1 MRTLKHSLAGA
12 VALGVLLAP
21 AAHAA
26 TKPVFIGPPAKG
38 MIPGYAGPVYDA
50 SAYPSRIV
58 IAAGDSLNVKVTGAP
73 GDLTY
78 VAKGDKLPSYAAASD
93 TTVSGTGMWFDG
105 QPRIGL
111 NPAIAG
117 ATGKKIDGTKTVTS
131 GVLGL
136 GPVRSWKVRFPKAGT
151 YRLASAFHAGVKLT
165 VVVRRRGHAVPSA
178 KQDRKAVAKQL
189 RYAAKQAKW
198 LAHPQP
204 AANVV
209 QAGSDDGG
217 VATIGFF
224 PAEKTIKAGDSV
236 TFAMSKHSIEFHN
249 VAFGAEDVIGEQIK
263 TFFGE
268 DGTLNPFVTYR
279 SAKPGAAITF
289 GGNGFAGTGIL
300 DANPASDFPARE
312 TVTFTKAGT
321 YTYYCV
327 VHGPDM
333 KGTITVQ

>member
-12 VALGVLLAP
+12 VAAGVLLAP

-26 TKPVFIGPPAKG
+26 TKPVSIGPPPKG
-38 MIPGYAGPVYDA
+38 MIPGYAGPAYDA

-58 IAAGDSLNVKVTGAP
+58 IAAGDSLKVKVTGAP

-78 VAKGDKLPSYAAASD
+78 LAKGDKLPSYAAATD
-93 TTVSGTGMWFDG
+93 ALVSGTGMWFDG
-105 QPRIGL
+105 RPRIGL
-111 NPAIAG
+111 NPAIGG
-117 ATGKKIDGTKTVTS
+117 ATGRKIDGSKTVTS
-131 GVLGL
+131 GVLGR
-136 GPVRSWKVRFPKAGT
+136 GPARSWKVRFPKAGT
-151 YRLASAFHAGVKLT
+151 YRLASAFHSGVKLT
-165 VVVRRRGHAVPSA
+165 VVVRKRGATVPSA
-178 KQDRKAVAKQL
+178 KQDRKAVARQL
-189 RYAAKQAKW
+189 RATAK
-198 LAHPQP
+198 LAERLGSPKP

-209 QAGSDDGG
+209 QAGSDDKG

-224 PAEKTIKAGDSV
+224 PAEKTIKAGESV

-249 VAFGAEDVIGEQIK
+249 VAFGPEDYIGEQIR

-268 DGTLNPFVTYR
+268 DGTLNPFATYR
-279 SAKPGAAITF
+279 SEAPGTPIAF
-289 GGNGFAGTGIL
+289 GGDGFASTGIL
-300 DANPASDFPARE
+300 DANKASDFPARE